1 MKNYLIDGGSDLPSE
16 KETIAAFTEN
26 GVGMVVGYALYNKLR
41 LTTQVSKNIQIYTS
55 ALDEQ
60 KKQIGNVF
68 LQKHDMIF
76 SPEVV
81 RTVSVLEVLQNYNK
95 IEDLNVAQ
103 FHKLCA
109 DFAKSKYS
117 NLRIDTHEKNTP
129 MQTVIKR
136 NGFVYAGII
145 ICANGTPR
153 LAYDWIQT
161 KKE

>member
-109 DFAKSKYS
+109 DFAKDYDEKMCEYVLSNIPYS
-117 NLRIDTHEKNTP
+117 E
-129 MQTVIKR
+129 QTIALLK
-136 NGFVYAGII
+136 AI
-145 ICANGTPR
+145 
-153 LAYDWIQT
+153 LDS
-161 KKE
+161 